1 MDKRALID
9 QLARRLREGA
19 AVAQRASVDAAIA
32 ARDAATPQE
41 KREDARLALEYGG
54 LAKGQAARAEKAR
67 AELAALEAFRPP
79 RLPPNAR
86 ISVGAIVE
94 VEDGEEGRT
103 FFLAP
108 VGAGVEL
115 TGEGGDGYLSVVTP
129 ASPVGRAVL
138 GKKVG
143 DSVNVEVRGDVHEW
157 RITYVM

>member
-1 MDKRALID
+1 MDKRALCD

-79 RLPPNAR
+79 RLSPNAR

-94 VEDGEEGRT
+94 VGMQRWAELLAYDAGTIFAARVEDAEPAALEAA
-103 FFLAP
+103 LA
-108 VGAGVEL
+108 GAGL
-115 TGEGGDGYLSVVTP
+115 T
-129 ASPVGRAVL
+129 
-138 GKKVG
+138 
-143 DSVNVEVRGDVHEW
+143 VRRVSGN
-157 RITYVM
+157 IT